1 MIITINSLFFFCLIL
16 AKTLSIFIYFLNNI
30 LFENLY
36 LNTWNSKWH
45 FMLKMSYFSRKN
57 KIWEELD
64 SQFWDYFIIFNQVF
78 SKNVLNRNTTKHTIS
93 QIKHEKHNV

>member
-1 MIITINSLFFFCLIL
+1 
-16 AKTLSIFIYFLNNI
+16 
-30 LFENLY
+30 
-36 LNTWNSKWH
+36 
-45 FMLKMSYFSRKN
+45 MLKMSYFSRKN

-93 QIKHEKHNV
+93 QIKHEISTQCLSLPCFSTKLKPENF